1 MSVFPNSFSSKVLKE
16 QFVAA
21 FIMVYFQ
28 VYSGMVYYG
37 IIIIEKNPQFLTV
50 SIYNYNFTI
59 SLHFPSLV
67 FGDTVEQDFGLC
79 IAVLLQ
85 SYLC

>member
-28 VYSGMVYYG
+28 VYSGIYG
-37 IIIIEKNPQFLTV
+37 ILWYNNNRKKPTISYSFYLQLQLYDFLT
-50 SIYNYNFTI
+50 
-59 SLHFPSLV
+59 FPIPSV
-67 FGDTVEQDFGLC
+67 W
-79 IAVLLQ
+79 
-85 SYLC
+85 